1 MSAIPPVSME
11 GTSPPSLPGRPRPSP
26 KPPWLKVPRPG
37 GEGYARLK
45 TLARDLGLHT
55 VCEEARCPNIGECWK
70 GEHATMTLMVL
81 GDECTRSCRFCAVK
95 TVS

>member
-1 MSAIPPVSME
+1 LEASSTESAPAA
-11 GTSPPSLPGRPRPSP
+11 GRCQRS
-26 KPPWLKVPRPG
+26 KPAWLKVPPRR
-37 GEGYARLK
+37 GYARLK

-81 GDECTRSCRFCAVK
+81 GDECVGAVSR
-95 TVS
+95 TVIAPPDPRN